1 MREQMLAK
9 GPLHRMDGSL
19 EESGYA
25 FSQLKT
31 FDPRLVKAPA
41 RHWRAW
47 NRFLVFSEA
56 AALDLSVLD
65 IGGKRLGRI
74 ALVDFDS
81 KEHLTTRW
89 RDKTANQKSGLPPDA
104 DRGTARAQSQLYE
117 INLVSQPGARA
128 LYGHAYNLK
137 EGGRELLFDIELT
150 DPGLERLATVD
161 ACPGKPV
168 HFDYRQTLPC
178 LSAQGRVVW
187 GDRDYLFS
195 PAVSFAVMNWR
206 RAAWPGRETALWGTA
221 CGVAAGQTIG
231 LRFIKGMGT
240 GAAEGECCLFVNGKA
255 LPPGRLSIDMPK
267 NGLGPPNRLRDG
279 DGRLEL
285 AFEPRALIREAGQ
298 PLRGLP
304 GWQQA
309 FGRFT
314 GFVRPDGGKELA
326 LTGMQGCI
334 ELGKL

>member
-1 MREQMLAK
+1 MRERMLVS

-19 EESGYA
+19 AESGYA

-31 FDPRLVKAPA
+31 FDPRLIKAPA

-65 IGGKRLGRI
+65 IGGKRQGRI
-74 ALVDFDS
+74 ALVDFVS
-81 KEHLTTRW
+81 KEHLTARW
-89 RDKTANQKSGLPPDA
+89 RDNSIRKESLPPDA
-104 DRGTARAQSQLYE
+104 DRGTARAQSQLYD

-137 EGGRELLFDIELT
+137 EGGGELLFDIELK

-161 ACPGKPV
+161 AFPGKPG

-195 PAVSFAVMNWR
+195 PAVSFAVMDWG

-231 LRFIKGMGT
+231 LCFIKVMGT
-240 GAAEGECCLFVNGKA
+240 GAAGGECCLFVNGKA
-255 LPPGRLSIDMPK
+255 LPLGWLSIDMPK
-267 NGLGPPNRLRDG
+267 NGLGPPIRLRDG

-285 AFEPRALIREAGQ
+285 AFEPRAHIHEAGL

-304 GWQQA
+304 GRQQA

-314 GFVRPDGGKELA
+314 GFVRPEGGKELA
-326 LTGMQGCI
+326 LTGLPGCI